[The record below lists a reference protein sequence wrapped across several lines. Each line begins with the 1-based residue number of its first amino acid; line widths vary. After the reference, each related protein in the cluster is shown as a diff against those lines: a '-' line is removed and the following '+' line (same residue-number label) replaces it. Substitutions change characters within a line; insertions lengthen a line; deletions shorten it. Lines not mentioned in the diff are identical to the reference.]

1 MCGINGIVSV
11 GEKEA
16 RHNCL
21 EKMNV
26 KLKHRGPDDDG
37 TFSDNYISLG
47 QTRLSIIDL
56 SSAGHQPM
64 HSEDGNY
71 SIVFNG
77 EIYNFQE
84 VKKYLVD
91 QNFPINFK
99 TKTDTEVLLYA
110 YIYLKEKCLALL
122 NGMFAFCIYNHQTKD
137 IFIARDRLGIK
148 PLYYAFDSTKFVFS
162 SETRSILESKLFN
175 FNLDSNSLVDYIRYQ
190 TVHAPHT
197 IIEQIKMLPTGHCV
211 TFNADNIKPIFT
223 EYWSITK
230 NRKVNS
236 NITYSQA
243 KEITREKLSQ
253 SVKRRLVADVPFG
266 SFLSGGIDSSAI
278 VALMSKENNAQVNTF
293 SVTFEEE
300 EFSEA
305 PYARMIAEKYQ
316 TKHTE
321 IKLNANDFL
330 KEVPNALN
338 AMDHPSGDG
347 PNTYVVSKATKN
359 AGITMALSGLG
370 GDEIFAG
377 YHVFKRAFSFEKN
390 NWMKNIPTPIRKTL
404 AKFYLMQKQGVQAEK
419 IAEILGSNDFSLA
432 TFYASSR
439 KMFVEDKVKK
449 IMSFPIQQDN
459 FVEKLFNSN
468 LKNFNSKYE
477 LISQISFA
485 EISTYMQNVLLR
497 DTDQMSMAV
506 ALEVRVPFL
515 DYELV
520 EFVTGLNDEI
530 KFPHTPKKLL
540 VDSLGDLLPPEI
552 VNRPKMGFTFPWK
565 NWLKNEM
572 KEFAEHHIEQL
583 GKRNQ
588 FNELEIKLLWKNF
601 LNDDSSVT
609 WSRIW
614 YLLVLNNW
622 LEQNNLN

>member
-1 MCGINGIVSV
+1 MCGINGIISL
-11 GEKEA
+11 GEKEK
-16 RHNCL
+16 RQLCL
-21 EKMNV
+21 EKMNI

-37 TFSDNYISLG
+37 TFSDDYISLG

-77 EIYNFQE
+77 EIYNYLE

-91 QNFPINFK
+91 QKFPIHFK

-110 YIYLKEKCLALL
+110 FIYLKEKCLELL
-122 NGMFAFCIYNHQTKD
+122 NGMFAFCIYNHQTKEV
-137 IFIARDRLGIK
+137 FIARDRLGIK

-175 FNLDSNSLVDYIRYQ
+175 FNLDTNSLVDYIRYQ
-190 TVHAPHT
+190 TVHAPNT
-197 IIEQIKMLPTGHCV
+197 IIEQIKMLPTGHYV
-211 TFNADNIKPIFT
+211 TLNVKNIKPVFT

-230 NRKVNS
+230 NRKINN
-236 NITYSQA
+236 NITYIQA
-243 KEITREKLSQ
+243 KEIAREKLSQ

-266 SFLSGGIDSSAI
+266 AFLSGGIDSSAI

-321 IKLNANDFL
+321 IKLSANDFL
-330 KEVPNALN
+330 KEVPNALS

-377 YHVFKRAFSFEKN
+377 YDVFKSAFSFKKN
-390 NWMKNIPTPIRKTL
+390 NWIKNIPTPIRKTL

-449 IMSFPIQQDN
+449 IISFPIHQEN
-459 FVEKLFNSN
+459 FVGKLFNSN
-468 LKNFNSKYE
+468 LKNFNSTHE

-520 EFVTGLNDEI
+520 EFVTGLNDDI
-530 KFPHTPKKLL
+530 KFPHTQKKLL

-588 FNELEIKLLWKNF
+588 FNEPEIKLLWQKF

>member
-1 MCGINGIVSV
+1 
-11 GEKEA
+11 
-16 RHNCL
+16 
-21 EKMNV
+21 
-26 KLKHRGPDDDG
+26 
-37 TFSDNYISLG
+37 
-47 QTRLSIIDL
+47 
-56 SSAGHQPM
+56 
-64 HSEDGNY
+64 
-71 SIVFNG
+71 
-77 EIYNFQE
+77 
-84 VKKYLVD
+84 
-91 QNFPINFK
+91 
-99 TKTDTEVLLYA
+99 
-110 YIYLKEKCLALL
+110 
-122 NGMFAFCIYNHQTKD
+122 
-137 IFIARDRLGIK
+137 IK

-175 FNLDSNSLVDYIRYQ
+175 FNLDTNSLVDYIRYQ
-190 TVHAPHT
+190 TVHAPNT
-197 IIEQIKMLPTGHCV
+197 IIEQIKMLPTGHYV
-211 TFNADNIKPIFT
+211 TLNVKNIKPVFT

-230 NRKVNS
+230 NRKINN
-236 NITYSQA
+236 NISYIQA
-243 KEITREKLSQ
+243 KEIAREKLSQ

-266 SFLSGGIDSSAI
+266 AFLSGGIDSSAI

-321 IKLNANDFL
+321 IKLSANDFL
-330 KEVPNALN
+330 KEVPNALS

-377 YHVFKRAFSFEKN
+377 YDVFKSAFSFKKN
-390 NWMKNIPTPIRKTL
+390 NWIKNIPTPIRKTL

-449 IMSFPIQQDN
+449 IISFPIHQEN
-459 FVEKLFNSN
+459 FVGKLFNSN
-468 LKNFNSKYE
+468 LKNFNSTHE

-520 EFVTGLNDEI
+520 EFVTGLNDDI

-540 VDSLGDLLPPEI
+540 VDSLGDLLPSEI

-572 KEFAEHHIEQL
+572 KEFAEHNI
-583 GKRNQ
+583 
-588 FNELEIKLLWKNF
+588 
-601 LNDDSSVT
+601 
-609 WSRIW
+609 
-614 YLLVLNNW
+614 
-622 LEQNNLN
+622 